1 MSRHQINKNQ
11 SSDWQVQ
18 VPYIHSFLTD
28 IINVWNIFITYKTK
42 LKDPSAQQVQ
52 LAKTTEMQ
60 IIYTHQYHPIQIFQ

>member
-42 LKDPSAQQVQ
+42 LKDPSA
-52 LAKTTEMQ
+52 
-60 IIYTHQYHPIQIFQ
+60 